1 MKVLKVKAGETVA
14 RRQEKVMEWYLIQEG
29 TVARKIAFAESMLGP
44 NSIIGIM
51 EKEWFSDD
59 YVAKTDCTLV
69 VIPCKNA
76 LDLHMILR
84 EHENFRPVFLRTAV
98 EQRHRLI
105 CLYED
110 LQRRAALLHS
120 VAESVYIEYKT
131 LCTEQLLSEQDF
143 AHMENFGPLQMQ
155 HKVEDWE
162 INNSNSLV
170 KTYLREYMQLM
181 IKDDSMCV
189 GANMEA
195 AAQMRRVTLGIGELV
210 NYLLYN
216 RDIFCAGSGDDL
228 FHLCYHMAVQMVRK
242 NLDSAPA
249 KGLMVRITDSMEKL
263 GIYTN
268 QQIQEYRDMCENYSV
283 QKTAEERINIAK
295 EDCVAHILTY
305 ADYDRQKILEF
316 KEMLD
321 AYCRLPDKL
330 SVDNEARRI
339 RKEIA
344 GVFYD
349 VYGKAFK
356 HSMTDSGSLSP
367 IMLMFFHFGFMDVK
381 ILGVENANALC
392 SLADS
397 LDFFHAENIFTIYG
411 WLKEIYLGNREP
423 SRNEFDNDYN
433 GYLMEQKRTGEITEE
448 QMQEYRRDNMRKVEF
463 EIKNMFQ
470 SAHRA
475 TSGHITTFMPV
486 ITEDDMLN
494 SVEKMALT
502 AERIES
508 AVNKVRQLDYSVLYR
523 EVLFSDPDR
532 GINQE
537 WVMKEVMPDVIL
549 LPGTGSRA
557 MMWQETAGAKT
568 DTPARFLFP
577 IFTASDVD
585 AQMVETMGRY
595 RWEICRRIQGVYWN
609 DIREKSLT
617 AEYYDYIQ
625 FYKKNNALSADVK
638 EKIKTALT
646 RARNNYREVFV
657 SDYLSWMK
665 YESQGSFRLNKVA
678 RDIFIRY
685 CPFAK
690 EVRQNLASNPLYQTA
705 FNKLDIENKKKEQRL
720 NALYDKYQ
728 AAGGVLTADLKENL
742 KFYRM

>member
-110 LQRRAALLHS
+110 LQRREALLHS

-131 LCTEQLLSEQDF
+131 FCTEQLLSEQDF

-189 GANMEA
+189 GAIMEA
-195 AAQMRRVTLGIGELV
+195 AAQMRRVTLGIGEMV

-228 FHLCYHMAVQMVRK
+228 FHLCYHMAVQMIRK

-305 ADYDRQKILEF
+305 AGYDRQKILEF

-381 ILGVENANALC
+381 VLGVENANALC

-728 AAGGVLTADLKENL
+728 AAGGTLTADLKENL
-742 KFYRM
+742 NFYKM

>member
-29 TVARKIAFAESMLGP
+29 IVARKIAFAESMLGP

-110 LQRRAALLHS
+110 LQRRAAHLHS

-189 GANMEA
+189 GAIMEA

-305 ADYDRQKILEF
+305 AGYDRQKILEF

-356 HSMTDSGSLSP
+356 YSMTDSGSLSP

-381 ILGVENANALC
+381 VLGVENANALC

-577 IFTASDVD
+577 IFTAADVD

-728 AAGGVLTADLKENL
+728 AAGGTLTADLKENL
-742 KFYRM
+742 NFYKM